1 MTDIPPAVLLDEM
14 TRLRTRT
21 RADRH
26 AYVPPV
32 LLFGVLVLLAP
43 LWAYGG
49 PPRFGA
55 AGVWFGEPLE
65 LYWLVAVV
73 GGFLATACWYL
84 CHGTRRGVRTPIR
97 AYLAIGFVGV
107 VAISFGLPVVESFA
121 YRVER
126 SPYAE
131 ASFTVPVMVIATV
144 LTGGLLWLRST
155 LVGRTARVAATAV
168 AVLSGLVALGALDL
182 RFAPVRPYAPL
193 VTIALGL
200 IGLAWLERSR
210 VLGVISGVFAA
221 AALLANLYNMENVFF
236 HIGVFARYE
245 GPETQAFTNTL
256 LPGLVLLAG
265 GAVAWFH
272 ERGARA

>member
-14 TRLRTRT
+14 TRLRART

-32 LLFGVLVLLAP
+32 LVFGVLVLLAP
-43 LWAYGG
+43 LWSSGG
-49 PPRFGA
+49 PARFGV
-55 AGVWFGEPLE
+55 AGVWFGTPME

-84 CHGTRRGVRTPIR
+84 YRGTRRGVRTPIGG
-97 AYLAIGFVGV
+97 YLAIGFVGV

-131 ASFTVPVMVIATV
+131 ASFTVPVMVITTV
-144 LTGGLLWLRST
+144 LAGGLLWLRST
-155 LVGRTARVAATAV
+155 LVGRAARVAATAA

-221 AALLANLYNMENVFF
+221 AALLANLYNMQNVFF
-236 HIGVFARYE
+236 HLGVFARYE

>member
-1 MTDIPPAVLLDEM
+1 MTDIPPADLLDEM

-21 RADRH
+21 RTDRN

-43 LWAYGG
+43 LWSYGG
-49 PPRFGA
+49 PARFNA
-55 AGVWFGEPLE
+55 AGVWFGDPLE

-84 CHGTRRGVRTPIR
+84 YRGTRRGVRTPIR
-97 AYLAIGFVGV
+97 AYLAIGFIGV
-107 VAISFGLPVVESFA
+107 VAISFGLPVAGSFA

-126 SPYAE
+126 FPYTP
-131 ASFTVPVMVIATV
+131 ASFTVPVIVIATALV
-144 LTGGLLWLRST
+144 CGLLWLRST
-155 LVGRTARVAATAV
+155 VASRTARAAATVAA
-168 AVLSGLVALGALDL
+168 VLAGLVALGALDL

-193 VTIALGL
+193 ITIALGL
-200 IGLAWLERSR
+200 LGLAWLERSR

-221 AALLANLYNMENVFF
+221 AALLANLYNMQNVFF
-236 HIGVFARYE
+236 HLGIFARYE

-265 GAVAWFH
+265 GVAAWFH
-272 ERGARA
+272 ARGARA

>member
-1 MTDIPPAVLLDEM
+1 MTDLPPAVLLDEM
-14 TRLRTRT
+14 ARLKTRT

-26 AYVPPV
+26 AYVPPL

-43 LWAYGG
+43 LWPSAG
-49 PPRFGA
+49 PARFGA
-55 AGVWFGEPLE
+55 GIVWFGTPLE
-65 LYWLVAVV
+65 RYWLVAVV

-84 CHGTRRGVRTPIR
+84 YRGTRHGVRTPIR
-97 AYLAIGFVGV
+97 GYLAIGFVGV

-131 ASFTVPVMVIATV
+131 PSFAVPVMVIATAV
-144 LTGGLLWLRST
+144 LVGVLWLRST
-155 LVGRTARVAATAV
+155 FESRAARAATTAA
-168 AVLSGLVALGALDL
+168 AVLASLVALGALDL

-210 VLGVISGVFAA
+210 VLGVLSGVFATA
-221 AALLANLYNMENVFF
+221 AVLANLHTVQNV
-236 HIGVFARYE
+236 
-245 GPETQAFTNTL
+245 FTNTVV
-256 LPGLVLLAG
+256 PGLVLLVGA
-265 GAVAWFH
+265 AVAWFH